1 MMKTLC
7 FLIRKLQPRDGS
19 GVRRW
24 WAFLLCLF
32 WTGCAGTRPEVGPA
46 APGAAPAV
54 RRGAPAVTRPRAAS
68 PVKRGEA
75 AATVKVHFGTNRLPS
90 SDPNVLFASGN
101 AHRLVLGTQEVTVD
115 ANHVV
120 GEIKTSVH
128 LQDAPQILAEAAFL
142 RQLQTALRDDA
153 DRKLLIFVHG
163 YNVSFVNAVKRAA
176 QLKYDLAFKGE
187 AACFSW
193 PSRGS
198 LLGYWADES
207 AVREAEPFLQEFL
220 QKVIGQSGAHSI
232 YVIAHS
238 MGNRAFTSVIPKVR
252 QHLGPGQRIKEI
264 MLAAPDIDAG
274 VFVREIAPAMQA
286 TGYNTTL
293 YSSRKDKALWGS
305 WLAHGFSKRAGQ
317 ITGVKGLESVD
328 ASSTNTS
335 RLGLGHSYYAEQ
347 SRLLED
353 LRGVL
358 RGLRPPQRLE
368 TLEALQPANA
378 EWLLRP

>member
-1 MMKTLC
+1 MMKTLRL
-7 FLIRKLQPRDGS
+7 LIPKLQARDGP
-19 GVRRW
+19 GVRGW
-24 WAFLLCLF
+24 WALLLCLF
-32 WTGCAGTRPEVGPA
+32 WTGCAGARPRVGPTEPKA
-46 APGAAPAV
+46 APGVPS
-54 RRGAPAVTRPRAAS
+54 GAPSVSGPRAEF
-68 PVKRGEA
+68 PVQAVVA
-75 AATVKVHFGTNRLPS
+75 AATVQVHFGTNRTPS
-90 SDPNVLFASGN
+90 SDPNVLFDSGN

-128 LQDAPQILAEAAFL
+128 LHEAPQILAEAAFL
-142 RQLQTALRDDA
+142 RQLQTALQGDA

-176 QLKYDLAFKGE
+176 QLKYDLAFNGE

-220 QKVIGQSGAHSI
+220 LKVIGQSGAQSI

-238 MGNRAFTSVIPKVR
+238 MGNRAFTSVIPRVR
-252 QHLGPGQRIKEI
+252 QHLGAGQRIKEI

-353 LRGVL
+353 LRCVL
-358 RGLRPPQRLE
+358 RGLRPPQRQE
-368 TLEALQPANA
+368 TLDALRPANA